1 MKNLIVIIICAGILF
16 PAEFT
21 LAPIVYVNYESS
33 SGIWKVED
41 EPIGVG
47 GWGLA
52 AIGNINNL
60 TIELDA
66 YNNRFVGIKNK
77 PNDFSHEQ
85 GISWEGHDPGGNQF
99 DFDIT
104 NLKLSYKY
112 KNVVFEFGKF
122 NRHWGPGN
130 SSLSISKKPP
140 SFPQFGF
147 IYDIT
152 PSISFEYFHGS
163 LRSLIPDET
172 NAEYYEGIGIEE
184 PELNRFIAAHRI
196 NWSITDRLAIGA
208 SELVVYGVRE
218 MDLIYL
224 LPFAPFLS
232 LQQYAGDLDNIQW
245 VLDIDWKVTNKVNLY
260 SSFLMDEWT
269 PSMTFDKPN
278 RNWFAYQVGTKA
290 NNLFINNDRFILEH
304 SWSDHRVYRHQ
315 NEINDYYSHGY
326 PLGFWAGPHAQ
337 EIFIK
342 YMFSKFNLD
351 ISISYSHSKRGELT
365 SSMLEGQYD
374 NIHYERFS
382 NISEELSVCKILIF
396 KEVKKG
402 FNLHFGVSNIDWKNG
417 NFNPNPSEFEINDL
431 VDISK
436 FSFTLGFSQNFDIFN
451 QTSKI
456 TDNSIKKI
464 ITF

>member
-1 MKNLIVIIICAGILF
+1 MHTGISLETSLGWTFTPPPLSNFTYSRVNAF
-16 PAEFT
+16 PTCKSSLLQAPYNTNNSTHT
-21 LAPIVYVNYESS
+21 LSS
-33 SGIWKVED
+33 SD
-41 EPIGVG
+41 F
-47 GWGLA
+47 
-52 AIGNINNL
+52 
-60 TIELDA
+60 
-66 YNNRFVGIKNK
+66 FV
-77 PNDFSHEQ
+77 
-85 GISWEGHDPGGNQF
+85 
-99 DFDIT
+99 T
-104 NLKLSYKY
+104 
-112 KNVVFEFGKF
+112 
-122 NRHWGPGN
+122 R
-130 SSLSISKKPP
+130 KK
-140 SFPQFGF
+140 
-147 IYDIT
+147 
-152 PSISFEYFHGS
+152 H
-163 LRSLIPDET
+163 
-172 NAEYYEGIGIEE
+172 
-184 PELNRFIAAHRI
+184 
-196 NWSITDRLAIGA
+196 
-208 SELVVYGVRE
+208 
-218 MDLIYL
+218 
-224 LPFAPFLS
+224 
-232 LQQYAGDLDNIQW
+232 
-245 VLDIDWKVTNKVNLY
+245 
-260 SSFLMDEWT
+260 
-269 PSMTFDKPN
+269 
-278 RNWFAYQVGTKA
+278 WFAYQVGTKA

-337 EIFIK
+337 EIFIN

-351 ISISYSHSKRGELT
+351 IFISYSHSKRGELT